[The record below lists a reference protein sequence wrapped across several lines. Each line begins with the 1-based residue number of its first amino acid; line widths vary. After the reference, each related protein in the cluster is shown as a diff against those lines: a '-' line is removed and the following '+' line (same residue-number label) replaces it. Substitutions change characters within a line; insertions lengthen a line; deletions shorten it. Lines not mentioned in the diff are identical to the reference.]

1 MGFSTQG
8 QTNEMPGQEAEPCLP
23 PQVFLSTRSNTW
35 VRSRVSDH
43 GFPLDMVGTTRFNHL
58 LDWLL
63 PAALTRRIRFRQFN
77 SWFNHTNYGLASSKR
92 CFSDCFV
99 GWSGVS

>member
-8 QTNEMPGQEAEPCLP
+8 QTNEMPRQEAEPCLP

-92 CFSDCFV
+92 CLF
-99 GWSGVS
+99 